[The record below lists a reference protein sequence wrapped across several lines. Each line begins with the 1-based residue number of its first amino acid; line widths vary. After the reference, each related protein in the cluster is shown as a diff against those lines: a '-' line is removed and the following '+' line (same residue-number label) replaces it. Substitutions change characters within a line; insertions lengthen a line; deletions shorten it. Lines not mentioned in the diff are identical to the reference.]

1 MNICTVAMSTISVS
15 FFGHKCTKIS
25 LSRCII
31 YFRVDDFK
39 ITWQEQHLS
48 FAAMLFRCISLVRFL
63 LQLVPAKFLCEFN
76 QKNWRFT
83 YNQIYEAVTATGCKV
98 DPRVFDQSLEATK
111 QAVVLVAVLFFV
123 VFVVV
128 FYSFCV
134 GSSENSRKVCSWSL
148 EVLCL

>member
-1 MNICTVAMSTISVS
+1 MLHIYTYVYIIMNICTVAMSTISVS

-98 DPRVFDQSLEATK
+98 DPRVFDQSL
-111 QAVVLVAVLFFV
+111 FFV